1 MKNLKAVPGKSLEIE
16 QKIYDA
22 LHPTPTWVKGPCGTF
37 AGSKIV
43 YGENKLEKYN
53 KWCQIDKNYK
63 KFIAEKILK
72 ICIENKFIF
81 ITGTSVLNVGEGFK
95 NDNVISFSTF
105 DRGSVELEKEEMQ
118 IYRYALRWGVNTT
131 KKGMIFKT
139 GCVCFN
145 PHSLGFPTEY
155 LQEGWKNN

>member
-1 MKNLKAVPGKSLEIE
+1 MKNLKLLEIE

-22 LHPTPTWVKGPCGTF
+22 LHFTPTWVKGPCGTF
-37 AGSKIV
+37 ERY
-43 YGENKLEKYN
+43 YGENKMEKYN
-53 KWCQIDKNYK
+53 KWGQIDKNYK
-63 KFIAEKILK
+63 IFIAEKILK

-81 ITGTSVLNVGEGFK
+81 ITGTSVLNFEE

-118 IYRYALRWGVNTT
+118 IYRYALRWGVKTT

-145 PHSLGFPTEY
+145 PHSLEFPTKY
-155 LQEGWKNN
+155 FQEGWKNN